1 MSVPETNT
9 PNPAA
14 QYPDERSVPNA
25 WLVRPCE
32 AYNDEYK
39 ECTSIKG
46 RFHQYFIEGD
56 NADCSQWKKD
66 FDSCMKFRATKD
78 LVALEEVIRSENVR
92 RVRRLAPFYA
102 NDVWKHRDSPPVDWN
117 KPLPPKMQEEYRDTY
132 LDHKAQEFKQTE
144 G

>member
-78 LVALEEVIRSENVR
+78 LVALVIGLTLYLSSRFKRNLSFMSAGRS
-92 RVRRLAPFYA
+92 YQ
-102 NDVWKHRDSPPVDWN
+102 K
-117 KPLPPKMQEEYRDTY
+117 
-132 LDHKAQEFKQTE
+132 
-144 G
+144 

>member
-1 MSVPETNT
+1 MGEVSRLKKYTRIIADRRQNLSEMSVPETNT

-46 RFHQYFIEGD
+46 RFHQYFIEG
-56 NADCSQWKKD
+56 N
-66 FDSCMKFRATKD
+66 
-78 LVALEEVIRSENVR
+78 N
-92 RVRRLAPFYA
+92 
-102 NDVWKHRDSPPVDWN
+102 VWKHRDSPPVDWN
-117 KPLPPKMQEEYRDTY
+117 KPLPAKMQEEFRDTY
-132 LDHKAQEFKQTE
+132 L
-144 G
+144 